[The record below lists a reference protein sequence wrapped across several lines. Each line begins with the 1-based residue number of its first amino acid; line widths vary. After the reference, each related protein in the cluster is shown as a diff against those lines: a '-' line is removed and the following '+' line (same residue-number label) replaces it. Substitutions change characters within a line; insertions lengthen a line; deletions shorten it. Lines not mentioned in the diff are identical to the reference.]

1 MRTSFIST
9 QTLMNSPRNALPRLQ
24 GELATASKELTTGRR
39 ADLGLSLGVGTA
51 ESVRLR
57 AEVASIQ
64 RYVDGN
70 SAMSAQLE
78 RTQATLDDM
87 RVQADKFQQML
98 SGISEADGASSVLQ
112 QQAAGFRDA
121 LTSTLNLTDGRRFL
135 FGGMNSGQK
144 PVAAFDEGPGAAIAV
159 AFNTRFGFDP
169 SDPATGSIPAADLKD
184 FIDNEFAAFFE
195 EPGWS
200 ATWSDASS
208 TNLNSGISALER
220 IETSANANEPAMRKL
235 AMAYTMVSALGTEH
249 LKGSA
254 LQMVMETARSLT
266 GTGTSELISIS
277 TRLGT
282 SQNRIEAANSLM
294 ERGLDAVSRRIDK
307 LESVDP
313 AEAKTRLD
321 MVSTQIEM
329 SYSLTARIL
338 KMSIMNY
345 V

>member
-1 MRTSFIST
+1 MRTTFIST
-9 QTLMNSPRNALPRLQ
+9 ITVMNSPRNALPRLQ
-24 GELATASKELTTGRR
+24 SELADASKELTTGRR

-57 AEVASIQ
+57 AEEASVR
-64 RYVDGN
+64 RYFDGN
-70 SAMSAQLE
+70 SAMAAQLE

-87 RVQADKFQQML
+87 RTQADKFQQML
-98 SGISEADGASSVLQ
+98 SGISDADGASAVLQ
-112 QQAAGFRDA
+112 QQAAGFLDA
-121 LTSTLNLTDGRRFL
+121 LTSTLNLTDGRRYL
-135 FGGMNSGQK
+135 FGGINSGQK
-144 PVAAFDEGPGAAIAV
+144 PINNIDEGPGAAIVA
-159 AFNTRFGFDP
+159 AFNTRFGIDP
-169 SDPATGSIPAADLKD
+169 SDPATGNIPAADLEN
-184 FIDNEFAAFFE
+184 FIDNEFAAMFE

-208 TNLNSGISALER
+208 TNLQSSISPLER

-235 AMAYTMVSALGTEH
+235 AMAYTMVTALGTEH

-254 LQMVMETARSLT
+254 LQMVMDKARSLT

-294 ERGLDAVSRRIDK
+294 QRGLDAIGTRIDK

-313 AEAKTRLD
+313 AEAKTKLD
-321 MVSTQIEM
+321 LISTQIEM

>member
-1 MRTSFIST
+1 MRTTFIST
-9 QTLMNSPRNALPRLQ
+9 ITVMNSPRNALPRLQ
-24 GELATASKELTTGRR
+24 SELADASKELTTGRR

-57 AEVASIQ
+57 AEEASVR
-64 RYVDGN
+64 RYFDGN
-70 SAMSAQLE
+70 SAMAAQLE

-87 RVQADKFQQML
+87 RTQADKFQQML
-98 SGISEADGASSVLQ
+98 SGISDADGASAVLQ
-112 QQAAGFRDA
+112 QQAAGFLDA
-121 LTSTLNLTDGRRFL
+121 LTSTLNLTDGRRYL
-135 FGGMNSGQK
+135 FGGINSGQK
-144 PVAAFDEGPGAAIAV
+144 PINNIDEGPGAAIVA
-159 AFNTRFGFDP
+159 AFNTRFGIDP
-169 SDPATGSIPAADLKD
+169 SDPATGNIPAADLEN
-184 FIDNEFAAFFE
+184 FIDNEFAAMFE

-208 TNLNSGISALER
+208 TNLQSSISPLER

-235 AMAYTMVSALGTEH
+235 AMAYTMVTALGTEH

-254 LQMVMETARSLT
+254 LQMVMDKARSLT

-282 SQNRIEAANSLM
+282 SQNRIEAANALM
-294 ERGLDAVSRRIDK
+294 QRGLDAIGTRIDK

-313 AEAKTRLD
+313 AEAKTKLD
-321 MVSTQIEM
+321 LISTQIEM

>member
-1 MRTSFIST
+1 MRTTFIST
-9 QTLMNSPRNALPRLQ
+9 LTVMNSPRNALPRLQ
-24 GELATASKELTTGRR
+24 SELADASKELTTGRR

-57 AEVASIQ
+57 AEDASVR
-64 RYVDGN
+64 RYFDGN
-70 SAMSAQLE
+70 SAMAAQLE

-87 RVQADKFQQML
+87 RTQADKFQQML
-98 SGISEADGASSVLQ
+98 SSISDADGAASVLQ
-112 QQAAGFRDA
+112 QQAGGFLDA
-121 LTSTLNLTDGRRFL
+121 LTSTLNLTDGRRYL
-135 FGGMNSGQK
+135 FGGINSGQK
-144 PVAAFDEGPGAAIAV
+144 PINNLDEGPGAAIV
-159 AFNTRFGFDP
+159 TAFNTRFGFDP
-169 SDPATGSIPAADLKD
+169 SDPATGTIPAADLEN
-184 FIDNEFAAFFE
+184 FIDNEFAAMFE

-208 TNLNSGISALER
+208 TNLRSSISPLER

-235 AMAYTMVSALGTEH
+235 AMAYTMVAALGTEH
-249 LKGSA
+249 LRGSA
-254 LQMVMETARSLT
+254 LAMVMDKARSLT

-294 ERGLDAVSRRIDK
+294 QRGLDTIGKRIDK

-313 AEAKTRLD
+313 AEAKTKLD
-321 MVSTQIEM
+321 LISTQIEM

>member
-1 MRTSFIST
+1 MRASFIST
-9 QTLMNSPRNALPRLQ
+9 LTVMNAPRNQLSRLQ
-24 GELATASKELTTGRR
+24 GELSDASRELTTGRR
-39 ADLGLSLGVGTA
+39 ADMGLSLGVGTA

-57 AEVASIQ
+57 AEVASVQ
-64 RYVDGN
+64 RYIDGN

-87 RVQADKFQQML
+87 RTQADKFQQML
-98 SGISEADGASSVLQ
+98 SGISEADGASAVLQ
-112 QQAAGFRDA
+112 QQARGFLDA
-121 LTSTLNLTDGRRFL
+121 LTSTLNLADGRRYL
-135 FGGMNSGQK
+135 FGGLNSGQK
-144 PVAAFDEGPGAAIAV
+144 PIANFDEGPEAALNA
-159 AFNTRFGFDP
+159 AFNTRFGVNP
-169 SDPATGSIPAADLKD
+169 SDPAAGNIPTADLEN
-184 FIDNEFAAFFE
+184 FIDNEFAALFE

-208 TNLNSGISALER
+208 SNLQSNISPLER
-220 IETSANANEPAMRKL
+220 IETTANANEPAMRKL
-235 AMAYTMVSALGTEH
+235 AMAYTMVTALGTEN

-254 LQMVMETARSLT
+254 LAMVMDKARSLT
-266 GTGTSELISIS
+266 GAGTTELISVS

-282 SQNRIEAANSLM
+282 SENRIRAANSLM
-294 ERGLDAVSRRIDK
+294 ERGLDAIGRRLDK

-321 MVSTQIEM
+321 LISTKIEM

-338 KMSIMNY
+338 KMSIMNF